1 LRRTASRIA
10 KAAKMGFAG
19 GNGYRTSIRN
29 WKYLKSHPTYQSHS
43 LSKRRTCRKRV
54 EDMDCSLD
62 GFHDFAVISS
72 ELGEGPSLLLENVHD
87 RFERMALL
95 ELPSERVVDQFRA
108 CLFLIAL

>member
-1 LRRTASRIA
+1 
-10 KAAKMGFAG
+10 MGFAG